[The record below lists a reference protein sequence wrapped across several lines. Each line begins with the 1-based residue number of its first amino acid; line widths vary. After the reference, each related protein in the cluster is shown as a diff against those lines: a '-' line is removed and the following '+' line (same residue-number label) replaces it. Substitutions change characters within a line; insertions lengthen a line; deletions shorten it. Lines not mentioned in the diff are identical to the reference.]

1 VSGPELE
8 VHSAHHPL
16 VATGVVKS
24 FAHVPVLRGIDF
36 EVRPGEIHALVGSN
50 GSGKSTFIRVV
61 TGFYPADPG
70 SEIILDGTAFGVDLS
85 PTAARSAGV
94 RTVHQEAP
102 LIGQM
107 TVAEHF
113 GIEHGFP
120 IGWGGWVQR
129 KRLGRLTADALER
142 VGAHIDPRTPAR
154 DLAPAER
161 ALVSLALAITGLLPG
176 QGLLVLDEATAL
188 LPAPDAKPIL
198 DRVLQLAAGGI
209 GIVMVTHRLAEVTT
223 YCDRVTVLRDG
234 AVVLSK
240 KASESSH
247 DELVDAMVGR
257 TTDDSLQQ
265 HHERLVRTLDAD
277 TAPIVRVRALTGE
290 VVADVSFD
298 VRPGEVLG
306 FAGIVG
312 SGVSEVARLVAGAEP
327 RQGGDIELFG
337 RTIPRRWTPRNA
349 IANGVCFVP
358 QDRHA
363 EGGVLE
369 FSLADN
375 ISLPRYSHYW
385 RKRSEERTDVDGVVK
400 GLQVTPPDPNRRFAD
415 FSGGN
420 QQKALFGKW
429 LLLEPR
435 VLVLD
440 DPTYGVDPNA
450 RETLLKAMA
459 DVADRGAAVIVIS
472 TEPEELARMCD
483 RVLVMHSGRISEELN
498 GDDINEVRISLA
510 CFR

>member
-1 VSGPELE
+1 MSGPALE
-8 VHSAHHPL
+8 VHPARSPL
-16 VATGVVKS
+16 VATGVLKS
-24 FAHVPVLRGIDF
+24 FAHVPVLRGVDF

-61 TGFYPADPG
+61 TGLYPADAG
-70 SEIILDGTAFGVDLS
+70 SQIVLDGTAFGADLS
-85 PTAARSAGV
+85 PTVARSAGV

-113 GIEHGFP
+113 GVEHGFP
-120 IGWGGWVQR
+120 MGWGGWVQR
-129 KRLGRLTADALER
+129 KRLDRLTADALER
-142 VGAHIDPRTPAR
+142 VGAHIDPRTLAR

-176 QGLLVLDEATAL
+176 RGLLVLDEATAL

-198 DRVLQLAAGGI
+198 DQVVQLAADGI
-209 GIVMVTHRLAEVTT
+209 GIMMVTHRLGEVTT

-240 KASESSH
+240 KAAESSH

-257 TTDDSLQQ
+257 TTDESLQQ
-265 HHERLVRTLDAD
+265 HHERLARTLDAA
-277 TAPIVRVRALTGE
+277 TEPVVRVRALTGE
-290 VVADVSFD
+290 IVADVSFE

-312 SGVSEVARLVAGAEP
+312 SGASEVARLVAGAEP
-327 RQGGDIELFG
+327 RQGGHIELYG
-337 RTIPRRWTPRNA
+337 ETTPQRWSPRDA
-349 IANGVCFVP
+349 IARGVCFVP

-450 RETLLKAMA
+450 RETLLHAMA
-459 DVADRGAAVIVIS
+459 EVAERGAAVIVIS